1 MFRGQGTFPP
11 DLGHP
16 TDPNEPASWD
26 DHESMKCKIEREWR
40 QYQER
45 QYQEQC
51 GYQKVKPQ
59 DNVQAWP
66 RHISRENHGIGIP
79 NLPLARNALLDYQQ
93 QLDHLEGRGMSA
105 TTRPWSSSLC
115 SRSDCPGAACRQ
127 RYQFGLQLLE
137 AQGRARWEKA
147 KQERNDTDTG
157 EECRQQPRCPPAQAS
172 DPAPPV
178 NPLSEVSLE
187 SARAKPIVVETAQLP
202 PTSDIPNNEQKPA
215 EISTGSSAPLEMASG
230 EKLEEWELVRPYERN
245 GPSTET
251 VTGKNEVV
259 PNPEKEAANYLDT
272 FWEKQV
278 ESLQET
284 IAKLRSGPRDAQAR
298 RHITDAKW
306 HLTVL
311 EELYGVQVAE
321 PRE

>member
-1 MFRGQGTFPP
+1 
-11 DLGHP
+11 
-16 TDPNEPASWD
+16 
-26 DHESMKCKIEREWR
+26 
-40 QYQER
+40 
-45 QYQEQC
+45 
-51 GYQKVKPQ
+51 
-59 DNVQAWP
+59 
-66 RHISRENHGIGIP
+66 
-79 NLPLARNALLDYQQ
+79 
-93 QLDHLEGRGMSA
+93 
-105 TTRPWSSSLC
+105 
-115 SRSDCPGAACRQ
+115 
-127 RYQFGLQLLE
+127 
-137 AQGRARWEKA
+137 
-147 KQERNDTDTG
+147 
-157 EECRQQPRCPPAQAS
+157 
-172 DPAPPV
+172 
-178 NPLSEVSLE
+178 LSEVSLE

-251 VTGKNEVV
+251 VTAKNEVV

-278 ESLQET
+278 GNLEET

-311 EELYGVQVAE
+311 EELYDAQVAE